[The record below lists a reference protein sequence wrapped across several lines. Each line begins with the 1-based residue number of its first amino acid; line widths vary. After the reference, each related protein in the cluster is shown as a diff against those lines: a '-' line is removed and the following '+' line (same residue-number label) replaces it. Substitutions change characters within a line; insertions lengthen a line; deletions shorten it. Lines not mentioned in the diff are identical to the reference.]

1 MVQDHKIIFFYDLV
15 IHFCRIIKIN
25 DPMVMISY
33 FSWSRG
39 FDPDDFMIYFPKT
52 RDPVIPLAEISW
64 SVDLN
69 YRISMILW
77 YYPAK
82 YNPWSGDFTRQNQN
96 SMIRWS
102 LHLFFVT
109 HLVFKSDPKV
119 HWISTYA
126 SMIFCIVVIN
136 RNSLFPSLI
145 PNFRFST
152 FGVPNKAPDKR
163 VFFRSS
169 SHP

>member
-1 MVQDHKIIFFYDLV
+1 M

-52 RDPVIPLAEISW
+52 RDPVIPLTEI
-64 SVDLN
+64 
-69 YRISMILW
+69 
-77 YYPAK
+77 
-82 YNPWSGDFTRQNQN
+82 PWSGDLTHRN

-102 LHLFFVT
+102 HSAKYNPLIRWFHSQKPKFHDPVISAFFFFVIR
-109 HLVFKSDPKV
+109 LVYKSDPKV

-136 RNSLFPSLI
+136 RKSLI
-145 PNFRFST
+145 PLVTPNFT
-152 FGVPNKAPDKR
+152 FLICGIPNKAPDTG
-163 VFFRSS
+163 VFSDFR
-169 SHP
+169 